1 MLSFAFLDEFK
12 NTLYFIYIKHFSWLA
27 MVVHIC
33 IQFHHLG
40 SWDTSSSLDYRMKPT
55 EKTKEKQ
62 NPKAAKLAF
71 PVTLHISVKIDL
83 NYEQIKSGFPL
94 NSNVFTHR
102 WVIFI
107 HMNQTGHPKNSL

>member
-1 MLSFAFLDEFK
+1 
-12 NTLYFIYIKHFSWLA
+12 
-27 MVVHIC
+27 
-33 IQFHHLG
+33 
-40 SWDTSSSLDYRMKPT
+40 MKPT

-102 WVIFI
+102 
-107 HMNQTGHPKNSL
+107 

>member
-1 MLSFAFLDEFK
+1 
-12 NTLYFIYIKHFSWLA
+12 
-27 MVVHIC
+27 
-33 IQFHHLG
+33 
-40 SWDTSSSLDYRMKPT
+40 MKPT

-94 NSNVFTHR
+94 NSNVFTHSLFLSLKMSYLYPHEPNR
-102 WVIFI
+102 P
-107 HMNQTGHPKNSL
+107 PKK